1 MNIWSTWEGESH
13 AIFSSIPNLLEGTS
27 PNQMEMKVAVGWTI
41 HFQTSGCSQK
51 SLGKPAKSTR
61 DTRHSDH
68 GPRNLARES
77 STSGVTSTKHH
88 DDDDDDAQR
97 RWRWHVCHD
106 FMWFWGCIC
115 KLLCPMFSTT
125 IQCKEVANSTYWPTA
140 VPHLFRQVA
149 QVSSQKSF
157 DPSTTGRNERV
168 VSGNIEFLLSR
179 A

>member
-1 MNIWSTWEGESH
+1 
-13 AIFSSIPNLLEGTS
+13 
-27 PNQMEMKVAVGWTI
+27 MKVAVGWTI

-106 FMWFWGCIC
+106 FMWFWGSIC
-115 KLLCPMFSTT
+115 KLLLCSLQPYNVKKLPSLLPSLTYFGKSHKWAPRRALTRAQLGERNGWWVET
-125 IQCKEVANSTYWPTA
+125 SSFCSLGPRALSINSWREV
-140 VPHLFRQVA
+140 
-149 QVSSQKSF
+149 
-157 DPSTTGRNERV
+157 GC
-168 VSGNIEFLLSR
+168 
-179 A
+179 

>member
-1 MNIWSTWEGESH
+1 
-13 AIFSSIPNLLEGTS
+13 
-27 PNQMEMKVAVGWTI
+27 MEMKVAVGWTI

-61 DTRHSDH
+61 DTHHSDH

-97 RWRWHVCHD
+97 RWRRHVCHD
-106 FMWFWGCIC
+106 FMWFWGSIC
-115 KLLCPMFSTT
+115 KLLLCLLQAYNVKKLP
-125 IQCKEVANSTYWPTA
+125 IAPTA

-168 VSGNIEFLLSR
+168 VRGNIEFLLSR